1 MDNRLF
7 VTLDGPHIAEEGVPV
22 SAIVKALQGVQD
34 AMRLMVGHLGKY
46 QAKLGQPP
54 KWVQEQSQLRLAA
67 THPDSL
73 VVELKLDSP
82 RRAGDTQNDLG
93 SRGLEAFQNWDGTER
108 STLPKSVADRLYAI
122 SSSLPNDV
130 QLWFGNAD
138 RPRKVPVRRTERY
151 EELEPDIEETALL
164 HGWLKEVNWDKRTA
178 ALHRYRDRKVPLRF
192 GGSLDEEMRQSANRF
207 VVVKGRGL
215 LSDADHWRLVTVTN
229 IEATRPHYEQFDLE
243 AFLNN
248 PNPKIFDPDKVVTA
262 SEPFDVDEFN
272 RIIREGRDVENED
285 HLI

>member
-22 SAIVKALQGVQD
+22 SAIVKTLQGVQD

-67 THPDSL
+67 THPGSL
-73 VVELKLDSP
+73 VVELTLDSP
-82 RRAGDTQNDLG
+82 KGARDPQDDLG
-93 SRGLEAFQNWDGTER
+93 LQGLEALRNWDGTET
-108 STLPKSVADRLYAI
+108 STLPESVTDRLYAI

-138 RPRKVPVRRTERY
+138 CPCKVPVRRTERY
-151 EELEPDIEETALL
+151 VELPTDIEEAALL

-178 ALHRYRDRKVPLRF
+178 ALHRYRDRKVKLRF
-192 GGSLDEEMRQSANRF
+192 DESLDEEMRHSANRF
-207 VVVKGRGL
+207 VTVRGRGQL
-215 LSDADHWRLVTVTN
+215 DKSERWQCVTIETIEGDHSSS
-229 IEATRPHYEQFDLE
+229 ESFDME

-248 PNPKIFDPDKVVTA
+248 PAPKVFDPKKVVRA
-262 SEPFDVDEFN
+262 SEPFDVDEFI
-272 RIIREGRDVENED
+272 RFIREGRDA
-285 HLI
+285 

>member
-22 SAIVKALQGVQD
+22 SAIVKTLQGVQD

-46 QAKLGQPP
+46 QAELGQPP

-82 RRAGDTQNDLG
+82 RRAGDTQNDRG
-93 SRGLEAFQNWDGTER
+93 SRGLEAFQNWDGSEC
-108 STLPKSVADRLYAI
+108 STLPKSVTDRLYAI
-122 SSSLPNDV
+122 SSSLPNNV

-164 HGWLKEVNWDKRTA
+164 HGWLKEVNWDTRTA
-178 ALHRYRDRKVPLRF
+178 ALHRFGDQKVQLRF
-192 GGSLDEEMRQSANRF
+192 GDSLDEEMRRSANRF
-207 VVVKGRGL
+207 VTVRGHGQFDK
-215 LSDADHWRLVTVTN
+215 SERWQCVTIETIEGDHSSS
-229 IEATRPHYEQFDLE
+229 EPFDLE
-243 AFLNN
+243 AFLKN
-248 PNPKIFDPDKVVTA
+248 PYPKIFDPEKVVRA
-262 SEPFDVDEFN
+262 SEPFDVDEFI
-272 RIIREGRDVENED
+272 RFIREGRDA
-285 HLI
+285 

>member
-22 SAIVKALQGVQD
+22 SAIVKTLQGVQD

-82 RRAGDTQNDLG
+82 RRAGDTQNDRG
-93 SRGLEAFQNWDGTER
+93 SRGLEAFQNWDGTEC
-108 STLPKSVADRLYAI
+108 STLPKSVTDRLYAI

-130 QLWFGNAD
+130 QLWFGNAN

-164 HGWLKEVNWDKRTA
+164 HGWLKEVNWDTRTA
-178 ALHRYRDRKVPLRF
+178 ALHRFGDQKVQLRF
-192 GGSLDEEMRQSANRF
+192 GDSLDEEMRRSPTALLPSGAMVNLTSLNVGNVSQSR
-207 VVVKGRGL
+207 L
-215 LSDADHWRLVTVTN
+215 LK
-229 IEATRPHYEQFDLE
+229 ATTPL
-243 AFLNN
+243 LN
-248 PNPKIFDPDKVVTA
+248 PLTWKHSSKIPTPRYSTPKK
-262 SEPFDVDEFN
+262 
-272 RIIREGRDVENED
+272 
-285 HLI
+285 